1 MAIMWDPPADRL
13 SLTPTRAE
21 VAWRLWLVQALA
33 ESGEK
38 APIGEEVLVQ
48 GGVIVGHCPSAALR
62 VADAG

>member
-13 SLTPTRAE
+13 SLTPTPAE

-33 ESGEK
+33 ENGE
-38 APIGEEVLVQ
+38 APIVQEVLVPS
-48 GGVIVGHCPSAALR
+48 GRLVGHCPTAALR